1 MDALGRH
8 ILVEFFLCNPEI
20 LNDVQAI
27 ETAMVEAA
35 EIAGATL
42 INSDFHHFSPYGVSG
57 VVVIQESHLA
67 LHTWPEYQ
75 YAAADLFTCGD
86 DVNPWLAFDHLKEKL
101 QSKTHSALELHRGS
115 LSLLKRIPFNA
126 ENYRKVAEDRL
137 KHKTFPRSI
146 WITDKDENIALSLR
160 ASGGTLYD
168 KTSEFQRV
176 RVYQSYGFGRVL
188 TIDNIIMCTEKDE
201 GHYHEMIAH
210 PAIFA
215 HGNVENVLVIGGGD
229 GGTVREV
236 LRHPEIKKVTMVEI
250 DELVVEASKLHLPK
264 ISSAFGDPRLDLRIE
279 DGIKFVHDAPDET
292 YDLVIV
298 DGSDP
303 VGPAEGLFSESF
315 YRDVYRTLKPNG
327 ILVTQG
333 ESLMFNESVFLDL
346 NACLKRIFGND
357 KVKVLLFSIAT
368 YPSGLWSFQIGTKNG
383 VDLTSF
389 DENRVK
395 EFVRTHNLIYYNE
408 EVHRAS
414 FMLPNFAKRM
424 LETTNS

>member
-1 MDALGRH
+1 MEALGRH
-8 ILVEFFLCNPEI
+8 ILVEFFLCDPNT
-20 LNDVQAI
+20 LNDVETI

-35 EIAGATL
+35 EISGATI

-57 VVVIQESHLA
+57 VVVIEESHLA

-86 DVNPWLAFDHLKEKL
+86 DVNPWLAFDHLKAKL

-115 LSLLKRIPFNA
+115 LHLLKRIPFNA
-126 ENYRKVAEDRL
+126 ENYRKIAEDRM

-168 KTSEFQRV
+168 KTSDFQRV
-176 RVYQSYGFGRVL
+176 RVYQSYGFGKVL

-201 GHYHEMIAH
+201 AHYHEMIAH
-210 PAIFA
+210 PAIFS
-215 HGNVENVLVIGGGD
+215 HGKIENVLVIGGGD
-229 GGTVREV
+229 GGTVREI

-250 DELVVEASKLHLPK
+250 DELVVEASKLHLPQ
-264 ISSAFGDPRLDLRIE
+264 ISSALDNPKLEIKIE
-279 DGIKFVHDAPDET
+279 DGIKFVHNAADES

-315 YRDVYRTLKPNG
+315 YRHIYRILKNDG

-333 ESLMFNESVFLDL
+333 ESPMFNENVFQEL
-346 NACLKRIFGND
+346 NVCLKNIFGD
-357 KVKVLLFSIAT
+357 EKVEVLLFNIAT
-368 YPSGLWSFQIGTKNG
+368 YPSGIWSFQIGVKG
-383 VDLTSF
+383 EKKLTDF
-389 DENRVK
+389 DEEKARK
-395 EFVRTHNLIYYNE
+395 FTEEHQLRYYNE
-408 EVHRAS
+408 EIHRAS
-414 FMLPNFAKRM
+414 FVLPNYVQKM
-424 LETTNS
+424 LLKTDD